1 MTEPTC
7 TIIAGPN
14 GAGKTTFALTYLR
27 EAIRCD
33 HFINAD
39 LIAAGLSPLV
49 PAKEAIAAGRIF
61 LEEIERVTTRRESFA
76 FETTLS
82 GRSYL
87 RLIAR
92 LKAACWTVNLV
103 YLWLPSI
110 EHCQQRVR
118 ERVLSGGH
126 DIPADVI
133 ARRYSRSVQLLLA
146 EYSRICDKTSCW
158 DNSGDEPVC
167 IFTQSDQTRTV
178 FDARLYSQLTGH
190 NSP

>member
-49 PAKEAIAAGRIF
+49 PAKEAMAAGRIF
-61 LEEIERVTTRRESFA
+61 LEEIKRVTTRRESF
-76 FETTLS
+76 
-82 GRSYL
+82 
-87 RLIAR
+87 
-92 LKAACWTVNLV
+92 
-103 YLWLPSI
+103 

-126 DIPADVI
+126 DIPAGVI

-146 EYSRICDKTSCW
+146 EYTRICDKTSCW

-190 NSP
+190 YSL